1 MLSSPYEP
9 SRMTFDEEDTL
20 SSPPSTPLTTQRHR
34 LAPLL
39 ASVVSRDSLGAARH
53 FLRHRHAKL
62 FYGMDGAFGPTRLPS
77 NPASIDFLFNR
88 AWASHEVA
96 SFVDFGAGYGRV
108 LLGCALFRP
117 SARVRG
123 VEVNA
128 DVASV
133 AAANLCRLR
142 KSFLAA
148 HPSCKVAPSVEF
160 EVSDIEDL
168 VPGDFGDVTHA
179 VCMWTGMTLET
190 QAAFLRLVVALPRLR
205 SVAMPYHPRFRDLP
219 SETHRTTITFGRTR
233 GTLQVF
239 NVGDA
244 LHQYVAGRLGV
255 AEVRAAGSDAA
266 PGSAR
271 APRAASPRS
280 SCKTEGCPG
289 PPRPGGV

>member
-1 MLSSPYEP
+1 MSV
-9 SRMTFDEEDTL
+9 DEEDAT
-20 SSPPSTPLTTQRHR
+20 PPNSPLTTTTTTKRRR
-34 LAPLL
+34 LDSFSSVKQDAVL
-39 ASVVSRDSLGAARH
+39 AAARH

-108 LLGCALFRP
+108 LLGCALFRT

-133 AAANLCRLR
+133 AAANLSRLR
-142 KSFLAA
+142 ESFLAA

-168 VPGDFGDVTHA
+168 TPGDFGDVTHA

-239 NVGDA
+239 DVSDA
-244 LHQYVAGRLGV
+244 LHQYVTDRLGV

-266 PGSAR
+266 AGSAR

-280 SCKTEGCPG
+280 SRGTEGCPG